1 MITAELRKK
10 LDLTQKEFAEL
21 IGVDRKTVSRWE
33 TNKSKPT
40 KAMLKALSIIKER
53 LDNGQELK
61 NEQINITDFRFS
73 AMMTQ
78 EALAEKLEASTRTIQ
93 RWEKKAPKII
103 ELTVNG

>member
-1 MITAELRKK
+1 MITVEIRKK
-10 LDLTQKEFAEL
+10 LNLTQEEFAKL
-21 IGVDRKTVSRWE
+21 IGVHKQTVSKWE

-40 KAMLKALSIIKER
+40 KSMLKALSIMKER
-53 LDNGQELK
+53 LDNGQKLK

-93 RWEKKAPKII
+93 RWKKKAPKLI